1 MRARLFCKKGKEA
14 GFQTGVK
21 PIKEKGAAVDT
32 AWELIMKR
40 PGIKEPTGGSER
52 GKESRRRKRTEAP
65 SFRKE
70 NVLYFFLEFSPKR
83 EKTTIPTVGGYFSAA
98 AVFIKGGRDI
108 PGPLSGRRSATGA
121 PRPASAA

>member
-1 MRARLFCKKGKEA
+1 M
-14 GFQTGVK
+14 
-21 PIKEKGAAVDT
+21 DT
-32 AWELIMKR
+32 AWELVMKR

-108 PGPLSGRRSATGA
+108 PGPLSGRRSATGG
-121 PRPASAA
+121 AAACVCGMIFLF